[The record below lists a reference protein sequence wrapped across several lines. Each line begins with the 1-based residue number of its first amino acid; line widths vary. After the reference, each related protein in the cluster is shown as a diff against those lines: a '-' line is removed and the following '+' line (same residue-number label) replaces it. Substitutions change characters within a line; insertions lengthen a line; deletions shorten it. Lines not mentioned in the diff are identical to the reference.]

1 MTRSSLIS
9 RGAIL
14 FILLSSLMV
23 AWNVVMQQSNP
34 PQELMG
40 VLRPDP
46 RSLKAFELV
55 DQKGGSVNE
64 QMFKDKWSFVFFGY
78 TSCPDICP
86 TTLHILNAVTE
97 KLVKKDNELL
107 LDAQIVFVSVD
118 PERDKVEMLADY
130 MAFFNESFIGITGD
144 KENID
149 NITQQFGAGYMMEA
163 ETAPGEY
170 LVGHTSAIFL
180 VSPETKL
187 VAAFSQ
193 PHNPGTIVSL
203 YEKVRFYLSE

>member
-1 MTRSSLIS
+1 MTRSNLIS

-14 FILLSSLMV
+14 FILLSSV
-23 AWNVVMQQSNP
+23 VVVWNIVMQQSNP

-46 RSLKAFELV
+46 RSLKPFELV
-55 DQKGGSVNE
+55 DQKGDSINE
-64 QMFKDKWSFVFFGY
+64 QMFKNKWSFVFFGY

-97 KLVKKDNELL
+97 KLAKKDNELL
-107 LDAQIVFVSVD
+107 LDAQVVFVSVD
-118 PERDKVEMLADY
+118 PERDKVEMLDDY

-149 NITQQFGAGYMMEA
+149 NITQQFGAGYMMEE

-180 VSPETKL
+180 VSPDTKL

-193 PHNPGTIVSL
+193 PHNPGTVVSL
-203 YEKVRFYLSE
+203 YKKVRSYISE

>member
-23 AWNVVMQQSNP
+23 VWNVVMQQSNP
-34 PQELMG
+34 PQDLVG

-46 RSLKAFELV
+46 RSLKSFELV
-55 DQKGGSVNE
+55 NQKGGSINE

-97 KLVKKDNELL
+97 KLAKKDNDLL
-107 LDAQIVFVSVD
+107 LDAQVVFVSVD

-130 MAFFNESFIGITGD
+130 MAFFNESFIGI
-144 KENID
+144 
-149 NITQQFGAGYMMEA
+149 
-163 ETAPGEY
+163 

-180 VSPETKL
+180 VSPDTKL

-203 YEKVRFYLSE
+203 YKKVRSYLSE